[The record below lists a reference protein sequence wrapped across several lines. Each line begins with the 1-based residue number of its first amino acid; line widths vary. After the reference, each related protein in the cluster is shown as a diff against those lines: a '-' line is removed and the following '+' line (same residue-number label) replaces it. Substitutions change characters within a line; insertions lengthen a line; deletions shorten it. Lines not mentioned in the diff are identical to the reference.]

1 MQEDTTRKEEYP
13 FYPLLA
19 DPGAKE
25 AVELIEDFKK
35 KLVSAAEE
43 AISNLYCDIVPHIES
58 DSWMNYRNDLM
69 SGFRNYGNRKI
80 QGQHDFKAIRA
91 QIYIE
96 FRDDIIADLNQDH
109 LEKIKELE
117 KSLEWEIKL
126 RRR

>member
-1 MQEDTTRKEEYP
+1 MEPNKYP
-13 FYPLLA
+13 FYPALSEA
-19 DPGAKE
+19 GSQE

-35 KLVSAAEE
+35 KLISAAEE

-58 DSWMNYRNDLM
+58 DSWTNYRNDLM
-69 SGFRNYGNRKI
+69 SGFGNYGNRKI
-80 QGQHDFKAIRA
+80 QAKHDFKAIRT

-117 KSLEWEIKL
+117 ESLEWERKF
-126 RRR
+126 RAR